1 MVSEEKKAITTQI
14 KKFNRIPTGIY
25 SFDSIIR
32 GGFPSGSLVLLSG
45 EVGAGNKEFA
55 YTSAA
60 MLSILK
66 NDPAKYG
73 TMIKQLNSLLIKD
86 ENLKLPD
93 NICYI
98 SFNQS
103 KESFIMELERS
114 FAQEF
119 PSSLKNIFFKDFS
132 SKYFKKISL
141 ALDSKGNWPTNK
153 KMTDEDHLNLLKDL
167 ISELDLHA
175 PNSIVII
182 DSLTK
187 LIRACDFDWRF
198 FILFLE
204 NLQSRS
210 KKWDGLVY
218 LLLGKGILANR
229 KEEEIMDLVDGV
241 LVFEW
246 VQDGFSRQQAIHMR
260 KFIGLMPHIANDN
273 IVRFDTAVTDTDGF
287 MVINVRHI
295 SGRK

>member
-1 MVSEEKKAITTQI
+1 MVSEDKKANITQI
-14 KKFNRIPTGIY
+14 KKFKRIPTGIY

-60 MLSILK
+60 MLSMLK
-66 NDPAKYG
+66 NDPAKHSA
-73 TMIKQLNSLLIKD
+73 MIKQLNSLLIKD
-86 ENLKLPD
+86 ENLKLPE

-103 KESFIMELERS
+103 KESFIMEMERS
-114 FAQEF
+114 FSQEF
-119 PSSLKNIFFKDFS
+119 SSSLKNIFFKDFS
-132 SKYFKKISL
+132 SKYFENMSSI
-141 ALDSKGNWPTNK
+141 LDAKGNWPIKNI
-153 KMTDEDHLNLLKDL
+153 TDKDHPDLLKDL

-198 FILFLE
+198 LVLFLE

-218 LLLGKGILANR
+218 LLLGKGILTNR
-229 KEEEIMDLVDGV
+229 KEEEIMDLADGV

-260 KFIGLMPHIANDN
+260 KFLGLMPHIAKDN
-273 IVRFDTAVTDTDGF
+273 IVRFDTTVTDTDGF

>member
-1 MVSEEKKAITTQI
+1 MVSEDKKANTTQI
-14 KKFNRIPTGIY
+14 KKFKRIPTGIY

-60 MLSILK
+60 MLSMLK
-66 NDPAKYG
+66 NDPAKHSA
-73 TMIKQLNSLLIKD
+73 MIKQLNSLLIKD
-86 ENLKLPD
+86 ENLKLPE

-103 KESFIMELERS
+103 KESFITELERS
-114 FAQEF
+114 LAQEF
-119 PSSLKNIFFKDFS
+119 SSSLKNIFFKDFS
-132 SKYFKKISL
+132 SMYFESMSSI
-141 ALDSKGNWPTNK
+141 LDAKGNWPIKN
-153 KMTDEDHLNLLKDL
+153 MTDKDHLDLLKDL

-198 FILFLE
+198 LVLFLE

-218 LLLGKGILANR
+218 LLLGKGILTNR
-229 KEEEIMDLVDGV
+229 KEEEIMDLADGV

-260 KFIGLMPHIANDN
+260 KFLGLMPHIAKDN
-273 IVRFDTAVTDTDGF
+273 IVRFDTTVTDTDGF